1 MPVKIRLARR
11 GRKKIPFYHIVVA
24 DSRAPRDGKYIEKLG
39 KYYPKAKPA
48 TIELDF
54 DRALYWLQTGAQPSD
69 TCRSIL
75 SVKGVLYK
83 NHLLNGVKKG
93 ALTVEQVDSKY
104 QAWIDEKEKKHQII
118 VDDANNKNENLKK
131 LRLEAESKVREEK
144 AALIASKLAKAAT
157 KETTESADAIENTE
171 TAETAESTGE
181 TK

>member
-24 DSRAPRDGKYIEKLG
+24 DSRAPRDGKYIEQLG
-39 KYYPKAKPA
+39 KYYPKSNPA

-83 NHLLNGVKKG
+83 NHLLNGIKKG
-93 ALTVEQVDSKY
+93 ALTEEQAESKY
-104 QAWIDEKEKKHQII
+104 LVWIEDKEKKHQ
-118 VDDANNKNENLKK
+118 LKQEEVK
-131 LRLEAESKVREEK
+131 DKIEKEKKQRLEVETRIREER
-144 AALIASKLAKAAT
+144 AAVIAGKLSESSAGESDSKEELNPNT
-157 KETTESADAIENTE
+157 DSTEDN
-171 TAETAESTGE
+171 
-181 TK
+181 K